1 MRDAVVQEVL
11 ETQHMQAATG
21 PVPRD
26 IVLISGEQSHVG
38 VLHTFAKKQ
47 IPGARHCRDEVV
59 GIANESRKVPCRNR
73 PPVAHDASSINIG
86 SKPRLTGV
94 AGAAGCGVSGK
105 PIRRFSQRW
114 LALRTDA
121 P

>member
-1 MRDAVVQEVL
+1 
-11 ETQHMQAATG
+11 MQAATG

-26 IVLISGEQSHVG
+26 IVLISGGQSHAG
-38 VLHTFAKKQ
+38 VLHSFAMKQ

-94 AGAAGCGVSGK
+94 AGAAGHAVPAK
-105 PIRRFSQRW
+105 PIRRVSERW
-114 LALRTDA
+114 LAVRTDA